1 MENWVNLMG
10 LGARAVLVVLFLL
23 SVWSVAIMF
32 DRRKVFKSE
41 LTQVKGDDL
50 RNFIQTKN
58 WDALKTWAQANPSF
72 MAGVIHAALASGV
85 GAQAQG
91 FESESL
97 DRAVQSYLTQERIKL
112 ERGLSV
118 LATLGSNAPFI
129 GLFGTVLGII
139 QSFGILSSQQGS
151 AMNAVMLGLAEA
163 LIATA
168 VGLFVA
174 IPAVVAY
181 NYFGGRLRNAQ
192 LEAQSIRDLMVS
204 RLKGN

>member
-10 LGARAVLVVLFLL
+10 MGARGVLIILFLL
-23 SVWSVAIMF
+23 SIWSVGIMF
-32 DRRKVFKSE
+32 DRRRVFNRE
-41 LTQVKGDDL
+41 LSSSKLDDL
-50 RNFIQTKN
+50 RNFIQAKN
-58 WDALKTWAQANPSF
+58 WDALKTWSNANPSYL
-72 MAGVIHAALASGV
+72 AGVVKAALESGSKD
-85 GAQAQG
+85 
-91 FESESL
+91 SENL
-97 DRAVQSYLTQERIKL
+97 DRVVQSYMTAEKIKM
-112 ERGLSV
+112 ERGLNI
-118 LATLGSNAPFI
+118 LATLGANAPFI

-181 NYFGGRLRNAQ
+181 NYFGQRLRNAT

-204 RLKGN
+204 KLHG

>member
-10 LGARAVLVVLFLL
+10 MGARGVLIVLFLL
-23 SVWSVAIMF
+23 SIWSVGIMF
-32 DRRKVFKSE
+32 DRRRVFNSE
-41 LTQVKGDDL
+41 LAASKLDDL
-50 RNFIQTKN
+50 RNFIQAKN
-58 WDALKTWAQANPSF
+58 WDALKTWAQANPSYL
-72 MAGVIHAALASGV
+72 AGVVKAALESGSKD
-85 GAQAQG
+85 
-91 FESESL
+91 SENL
-97 DRAVQSYLTQERIKL
+97 DRAVQSYMTAQKIKM
-112 ERGLSV
+112 ERGLNV

-181 NYFGGRLRNAQ
+181 NYFGQRLRNAT

-204 RLKGN
+204 KLNG

>member
-23 SVWSVAIMF
+23 SIWSVAIMF

-41 LTQVKGDDL
+41 LTQHKPDDL

-58 WDALKTWAQANPSF
+58 WDALRTWAKANPSF
-72 MAGVIHAALASGV
+72 MAGVIQAALDSGA
-85 GAQAQG
+85 GNSDNG
-91 FESESL
+91 TEIL

-174 IPAVVAY
+174 IPAVTAY

-192 LEAQSIRDLMVS
+192 LEAQSLRDLMVS